1 MTLRRERMMQNES
14 ERGIALVLALF
25 LMTALSVLGASLMFL
40 SQTETYASMN
50 YRMMSQARYAA
61 EAGINKGANFLL
73 DTAQYAV
80 PTVNP
85 GVDPLSAYDTTKSP
99 VRLVANN
106 LPVVLTAGFTG
117 VVANYPVP
125 AVQNAYNAAG
135 QGTMTIGNAA
145 TGALSTLT
153 YKTYAT
159 LISMQSFEAYGGTPD
174 VLQTWEITAEGG
186 MPNSRAVVRVTATA
200 ERPKVAANS
209 YAAFATSNQCDAIYL
224 RGNVSTDSYDSAA
237 GPPSGAGNSTLQ
249 EQGDVGTNG
258 NLHVQGSVD
267 VNGNLYTARPGVGA
281 CTAGAVTGL
290 TGTCD
295 PSADPTCHSSMIQGL
310 VSLPKPVIF
319 PIPAF
324 STVPGTNTVTVNAAT
339 LGNTVANA
347 QAVCTSL
354 GLTLGLPVAEGGAGN
369 GPPNALNPP
378 LGNCDL
384 TVTISGTTY
393 SAAKNQAPP
402 SGTYKSFAIGG
413 TGTDVTVPNVSVTN
427 GFEMVVKGSSGPSQ
441 KVNINSLN
449 VNGNLTFSYTNN
461 DASVIMQ
468 FAGKNADGTDMTT
481 APFNLSDLASWKQNK
496 PSGHSYDA
504 SALQIV
510 YGGSAPINMSGGN
523 SQSAAT
529 IYAPNSA
536 FSLQGTQDFFGSILA
551 KTVESHGT
559 PGIHYDRRL
568 SRQFWVTGQ
577 PMMGTFTWQRSQ

>member
-1 MTLRRERMMQNES
+1 MQTQS

-50 YRMMSQARYAA
+50 YRIMSQTRYAA
-61 EAGINKGANFLL
+61 EAGVNKAANFLL
-73 DTAQYAV
+73 DGVQYTV

-85 GVDPLSAYDTTKSP
+85 GVDPLSNYDTTKSP
-99 VRLVANN
+99 VEFGGR
-106 LPVVLTAGFTG
+106 PVILTAGAFTG
-117 VVANYPVP
+117 ITANYPVA
-125 AVQNAYNAAG
+125 AVLTSYNAAG
-135 QGTMTIGNAA
+135 QGTVAAGN
-145 TGALSTLT
+145 STLT
-153 YKTYAT
+153 YKTYAK
-159 LISMQSFEAYGGTPD
+159 LMSMQKFVSFGGTPD
-174 VLQTWEITAEGG
+174 VVQTWEVTADGG
-186 MPNSRAVVRVTATA
+186 FQNSRATVRVTATA
-200 ERPKVAANS
+200 ERPKVAANP
-209 YAAFATSNQCDAIYL
+209 YAAFATANVCDAIYL
-224 RGNVSTDSYDSAA
+224 RGNVSTDSYDSSK

-249 EQGDVGTNG
+249 EGGDVGTNG

-295 PSADPTCHSSMIQGL
+295 PSDPACHSSMIQGL

-324 STVPGTNTVTVNAAT
+324 STMPGTNTVTVNGT
-339 LGNTVANA
+339 MLGNTLATA
-347 QAVCTSL
+347 TAACASL
-354 GLTLGLPVAEGGAGN
+354 GLVIGVNCDARTASDASAFGGA
-369 GPPNALNPP
+369 
-378 LGNCDL
+378 
-384 TVTISGTTY
+384 V
-393 SAAKNQAPP
+393 
-402 SGTYKSFAIGG
+402 GTYTKLVIGG
-413 TGTDVTVPNVSVTN
+413 TGADITVPNVSVAN
-427 GFEMVVKGSSGPSQ
+427 GFELVVKGSSSPSQ

-449 VNGNLTFSYTNN
+449 VDGDLTFEYANN

-468 FAGKNADGTDMTT
+468 FAGKNADGSEMTST
-481 APFNLSDLASWKQNK
+481 PFNLSDLASWKQNK

-510 YGGSAPINMSGGN
+510 YGGSAEIDMKGGN

-529 IYAPNSA
+529 IYAPNAA
-536 FSLQGTQDFFGSILA
+536 FSLQGTQDFFGSVLA

-568 SRQFWVTGQ
+568 SRQFWVSGQ